1 MQSRKHRQC
10 TESLYVYQRDF
21 NLVAPNTK
29 EPQIQL
35 ESYAR
40 RAYWDSLLSTL
51 RLFLSFYGENPET
64 LLSPTVAVLKRN
76 RMKLFLA
83 IFRFTKNNS
92 APLRE
97 LIEQNTYPLFHA
109 VIQLIFDMKHQIA
122 HVFSNND
129 SFSF

>member
-10 TESLYVYQRDF
+10 TESLCVYQRDF

-51 RLFLSFYGENPET
+51 RLFLSFME
-64 LLSPTVAVLKRN
+64 RIQ
-76 RMKLFLA
+76 KLFCRLQSLCSSE
-83 IFRFTKNNS
+83 T
-92 APLRE
+92 E
-97 LIEQNTYPLFHA
+97 
-109 VIQLIFDMKHQIA
+109 
-122 HVFSNND
+122 
-129 SFSF
+129 